1 MTTNASVTVTT
12 PSEREIMMTR
22 LFDAPRNMVF
32 DCYTKPALLRRWM
45 FPAGWQMTVCD
56 NDVRAGGAFR
66 WEWQSADGRAMGMS
80 GIYREVVRPE
90 RIARTEISDQDWTGG
105 EALGTVLLAEYD
117 GTTVVTMSVVYSSR
131 EARDGALKSG
141 MKDGVVASYAKLDAL
156 LASEISRA
164 QSAA

>member
-22 LFDAPRNMVF
+22 LFEAPRGMVF
-32 DCYTKPALLRRWM
+32 DCYTKPHLLKRWM
-45 FPAGWQMTVCD
+45 FPDGWQMTVCD
-56 NDVRAGGAFR
+56 NDVRPGGAFR
-66 WEWQSADGRAMGMS
+66 WEWRKADGHEMGMS

-90 RIARTEISDQDWTGG
+90 KITRTEIFDQDWTGG

-117 GTTVVTMSVVYSSR
+117 GTTIVTMSVVYSSK

-141 MKDGVVASYAKLDAL
+141 MKDGVVSSYAKLDTL
-156 LASEISRA
+156 LAELLRA
-164 QSAA
+164 QNAA

>member
-45 FPAGWQMTVCD
+45 FPVGWQMTVCD

-66 WEWQSADGRAMGMS
+66 WEWQSADGRAMGMN
-80 GIYREVVRPE
+80 GVYREVVRPE
-90 RIARTEISDQDWTGG
+90 RIVRTEIFDQDWTGG

-117 GTTVVTMSVVYSSR
+117 GTTIVTMSVVYSSR
-131 EARDGALKSG
+131 QARDGALKSG

-156 LASEISRA
+156 LASELDRA

>member
-1 MTTNASVTVTT
+1 
-12 PSEREIMMTR
+12 
-22 LFDAPRNMVF
+22 
-32 DCYTKPALLRRWM
+32 
-45 FPAGWQMTVCD
+45 
-56 NDVRAGGAFR
+56 
-66 WEWQSADGRAMGMS
+66 MGMS

-90 RIARTEISDQDWTGG
+90 RIARTEIFDQDWTGG